1 MTRST
6 QDLDRMIAEALDAE
20 DREIFGELGEEPG
33 YFAQALGLFRGKL
46 AWVMWVIYITNIL
59 CAGLAIWA
67 AWQMFQT
74 TDPVMTTRWAVLV
87 MVSVFVGIFMKSTLG
102 HQLLLNR
109 VTREIK
115 RLELQLARGQSR

>member
-33 YFAQALGLFRGKL
+33 YFAQAFGLFRGKL
-46 AWVMWVIYITNIL
+46 AWVMWVAYITNIV

-67 AWQMFQT
+67 AWKMFQT
-74 TDPVMTTRWAVLV
+74 TDPVMTTRWGVLIV
-87 MVSVFVGIFMKSTLG
+87 VSMVVGVFMKSSLG
-102 HQLLLNR
+102 YQLLSNR
-109 VTREIK
+109 VLREVK
-115 RLELQLARGQSR
+115 RLELQIARGQSR